1 MLNAIKKA
9 RLVAGITQAD
19 LAGRLGVTAGSI
31 GQWEKGITR
40 PRPARLKRLAAVLG
54 TTVDALIEDW
64 EEQ

>member
-9 RLVAGITQAD
+9 RLTAGITQVD
-19 LAGRLGVTAGSI
+19 LAAQLGVTNGAI

-40 PRPARLKRLAAVLG
+40 PRPARLKRLAAILG

>member
-9 RLVAGITQAD
+9 RLTAGITQSA
-19 LAGRLGVTAGSI
+19 LAQRIGVSNGAV

-40 PRPARLKRLAAVLG
+40 PRPCRLKKLAVELG
-54 TTVDALIEDW
+54 TTVDELISDW